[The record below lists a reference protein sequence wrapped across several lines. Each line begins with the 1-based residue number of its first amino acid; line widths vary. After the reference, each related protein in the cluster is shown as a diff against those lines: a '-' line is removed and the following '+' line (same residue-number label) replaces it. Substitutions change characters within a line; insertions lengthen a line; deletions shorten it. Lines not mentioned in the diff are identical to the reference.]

1 MRRPPVPLALALAA
15 LLALLAGGSAAHTAA
30 QEGTPPAE
38 GFALEGVGFF
48 PLGFGTAEEL
58 PAAPADLVLVRFTLE
73 PGASIPADAG
83 DPSVALVYVE
93 AGALTAEAGT
103 PVRVTRA
110 AVIAAF
116 ATPGAEPEGPPMLE
130 EVAAGTAFTLAAGD
144 SVVLPPNVAAELR
157 NDGQERVVGL
167 AAIVAPPEMGGEAG
181 TPAAATPAP

>member
-1 MRRPPVPLALALAA
+1 MPRLLAA
-15 LLALLAGGSAAHTAA
+15 LAFLLALGGLAAPLAA
-30 QEGTPPAE
+30 QEATPPAE
-38 GFALEGVGFF
+38 EAFAPEGVGFF

-58 PAAPADLVLVRFTLE
+58 PAAPADLVLVRFTLD
-73 PGASIPADAG
+73 PGAGFPTEAD

-93 AGALTAEAGT
+93 AGSLTAEVGA

-116 ATPGAEPEGPPMLE
+116 ATPGAEPEGAPMPE

-144 SVVLPPNVAAELR
+144 SAVFPPNVAGELR

-167 AAIVAPPEMGGEAG
+167 AAIVAPPEMGGGAG

>member
-1 MRRPPVPLALALAA
+1 MPRLLAALAL
-15 LLALLAGGSAAHTAA
+15 LLALGGLAAPLAA
-30 QEGTPPAE
+30 QEATPPAE
-38 GFALEGVGFF
+38 EEFPPEGVGFF

-83 DPSVALVYVE
+83 DPSAALVYVE
-93 AGALTAEAGT
+93 AGALTVRVDA

-116 ATPGAEPEGPPMLE
+116 ATPGAEPEGPPMPE